1 MNVDETVDFRQD
13 GTLIVNTRHYNNVE
27 RVLVENGTSGTLFY
41 PDDDGRNNHKV
52 EEAIRILKNTAWLGS
67 NDDRDKTKEAVK
79 VVEEALKSK
88 PFDTED
94 ERTTKMLEDTIYN
107 SAYVSGYNDA
117 LKEIKEAIKELA
129 DFDTVDILV
138 RVAWLIDDHKK
149 AVKVAEGEIT
159 RDEC

>member
-1 MNVDETVDFRQD
+1 MNVDETVDFWQD
-13 GTLIVNTRHYNNVE
+13 GTLIVNTSHYNNVE

-67 NDDRDKTKEAVK
+67 NDDRDKTEEAVK

-88 PFDTED
+88 PFYTED
-94 ERTTKMLEDTIYN
+94 ERGMTMLEDTIYN

-138 RVAWLIDDHKK
+138 RVAWLIDEHKK

>member
-1 MNVDETVDFRQD
+1 
-13 GTLIVNTRHYNNVE
+13 
-27 RVLVENGTSGTLFY
+27 
-41 PDDDGRNNHKV
+41 
-52 EEAIRILKNTAWLGS
+52 
-67 NDDRDKTKEAVK
+67 
-79 VVEEALKSK
+79 
-88 PFDTED
+88 
-94 ERTTKMLEDTIYN
+94 MLEDTIYN

-138 RVAWLIDDHKK
+138 EVAWLIDEHKK

>member
-1 MNVDETVDFRQD
+1 MTAQ
-13 GTLIVNTRHYNNVE
+13 G
-27 RVLVENGTSGTLFY
+27 
-41 PDDDGRNNHKV
+41 
-52 EEAIRILKNTAWLGS
+52 AIYILKNTAWLGS
-67 NDDRDKTKEAVK
+67 NDDRDKTEEAVK
-79 VVEEALKSK
+79 VVEKALKSK
-88 PFDTED
+88 PFYTED
-94 ERTTKMLEDTIYN
+94 ERKTKMLEDTIYN

-138 RVAWLIDDHKK
+138 KVAWLIDDHKK

>member
-1 MNVDETVDFRQD
+1 MSKTVDFRQD
-13 GTLIVNTRHYNNVE
+13 GTLIVNTSHYNNVE
-27 RVLVENGTSGTLFY
+27 RVLVENGTNGTLFY

-67 NDDRDKTKEAVK
+67 NDDRDKTEEAVK

-88 PFDTED
+88 PFYTED
-94 ERTTKMLEDTIYN
+94 ERRTKMLEDTIYN

-149 AVKVAEGEIT
+149 AVKAAEGEIT

>member
-13 GTLIVNTRHYNNVE
+13 GTLIVNTSHYNNVE
-27 RVLVENGTSGTLFY
+27 RVLVENGTNGTLFY

-67 NDDRDKTKEAVK
+67 NDDRDKTEEAVK
-79 VVEEALKSK
+79 VVEKALKDK
-88 PFDTED
+88 KRNRMT
-94 ERTTKMLEDTIYN
+94 MLEDTIYN

-129 DFDTVDILV
+129 DFDTVGILV

>member
-13 GTLIVNTRHYNNVE
+13 GTLIVNTSHYNNVE
-27 RVLVENGTSGTLFY
+27 RVLVENGTNGTLFY

-67 NDDRDKTKEAVK
+67 NDDRDKTEEAVK
-79 VVEEALKSK
+79 VVEKALKDK
-88 PFDTED
+88 KRNRMT
-94 ERTTKMLEDTIYN
+94 MLEDTIYN

-138 RVAWLIDDHKK
+138 EVAWLIDEHKK
-149 AVKVAEGEIT
+149 AVQAVEGEIT
-159 RDEC
+159 RDEM